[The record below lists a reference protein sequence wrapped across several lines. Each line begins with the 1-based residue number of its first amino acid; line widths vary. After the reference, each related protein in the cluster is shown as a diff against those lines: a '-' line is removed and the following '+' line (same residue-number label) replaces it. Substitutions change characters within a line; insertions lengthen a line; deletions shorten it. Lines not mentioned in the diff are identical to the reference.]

1 VTAPTEPP
9 SAGSR
14 AAADGPGAP
23 ADGDTEAQA
32 SAEAP
37 PRDYR
42 LMIPAHGWTRIALD
56 PEVWPRRIQAMV
68 DKRFRGI
75 DNAPHLKAEM
85 RGDLERRCQEAWE
98 KGGIELYL
106 GSMDVAGVPVSAS
119 LLVTLIPRPAG
130 QPRATLEA
138 MALGLA
144 AEGRNARVTDLPAGK
159 ALVQIYKTPPRPGD
173 GSTFPNTHFDVL
185 FDVPRTSSQLLLSFS
200 TPVEP
205 LAEPMVELFESMAL
219 SFVWKG

>member
-1 VTAPTEPP
+1 MTSPTEPP
-9 SAGSR
+9 SAGSP
-14 AAADGPGAP
+14 AAVDGPGAP
-23 ADGDTEAQA
+23 ADEETGAQ
-32 SAEAP
+32 AP

-42 LMIPAHGWTRIALD
+42 LMIPSQGWTRIALD
-56 PEVWPRRIQAMV
+56 PEVWPRRIQVMV
-68 DKRFRGI
+68 DKKFRGI

-106 GSMDVAGVPVSAS
+106 GSMDVVGVPVSAS

-130 QPRATLEA
+130 QARATLEQ

-144 AEGRNARVTDLPAGK
+144 AEGRDARVTELPAGK
-159 ALVQIYKTPPRPGD
+159 ALVQTYKTPPRPGY
-173 GSTFPNTHFDVL
+173 GSTFPDTHHDVL
-185 FDVPRTSSQLLLSFS
+185 FDVPHTASQLLLSFS

-205 LAEPMVELFESMAL
+205 LAEAMVELFESMAL

>member
-1 VTAPTEPP
+1 MTSPTEPAG
-9 SAGSR
+9 AGSPTV
-14 AAADGPGAP
+14 ADGAGAP
-23 ADGDTEAQA
+23 ADGAAGAQA
-32 SAEAP
+32 PGEAP

-42 LMIPAHGWTRIALD
+42 LMMPAAGWTRIALD
-56 PEVWPRRIQAMV
+56 PEIWPRRIQVLV
-68 DKRFRGI
+68 DKKFRGI

-85 RGDLERRCQEAWE
+85 RGDLERRCQDAWE

-106 GSMDVAGVPVSAS
+106 GSMDIVGVPVSAS

-144 AEGRNARVTDLPAGK
+144 AEGRDARVTDLPAGK
-159 ALVQIYKTPPRPGD
+159 ALVQTYKTPPQPGD
-173 GSTFPNTHFDVL
+173 GSKFPNTHYDVL

-205 LAEPMVELFESMAL
+205 LAEPLVELFESIAL
-219 SFVWKG
+219 SFVWRG